1 MHNFLVKK
9 IVKFIFCYNFE
20 VLIIT
25 NKEKKLTH
33 FYIMRKLLS
42 LTLLALAGSTA
53 FAGGYRVSIQGQ
65 KQLAMGHTGVA
76 VVNSAEVAFFNP
88 AGMAYLDK
96 KFNVSVGA
104 NALFANVK
112 FQNST
117 YNWTAESKNVGTPF
131 SVYATYK
138 LNDWLTAGL
147 AVYTPYGSA
156 VDWDQDWQ
164 GAHLVNNIDLQAIF
178 VQPSI
183 SVRIGEHFSV
193 GGGPI
198 YATGSVN
205 FNRNLSMNPLLSD
218 SEGNPTD
225 VTIDAK
231 GINAWGYTAGFMF
244 NPTDKLRIGMNYR
257 SEIIMEARGGDA
269 TYNDTP
275 SFNPLANTTFDADL
289 PLPAELTVGLSY
301 EVTDK
306 LLFAFDYNRTMWSV
320 YKALDVKFGNG
331 TESLNPRNYQNS
343 STYRVGTQYK
353 ANDKFT
359 FRAGWYFDES
369 PVQDGF
375 FAPETP
381 RNDSMGYTGGLTY
394 QLNSKLGIDFSFLY
408 LHFDEVDNSY
418 DYSTDPIS
426 GQPNPDFG
434 GTYKSVVFSPGIGI
448 TYGF

>member
-1 MHNFLVKK
+1 
-9 IVKFIFCYNFE
+9 
-20 VLIIT
+20 
-25 NKEKKLTH
+25 
-33 FYIMRKLLS
+33 MRKLLS
-42 LTLLALAGSTA
+42 LTLLALASSTA

-96 KFNVSVGA
+96 KFNLSVGA
-104 NALFANVK
+104 NALFAKTK
-112 FQNST
+112 FQNSQ
-117 YNWTAESKNVGTPF
+117 YNWEASTENMGTPF
-131 SVYATYK
+131 SLYATYK
-138 LNDWLTAGL
+138 LNDWFTAGL

-156 VDWDQDWQ
+156 VEWDQDWQ

-183 SVRIGEHFSV
+183 SVRVGEHFSV

-198 YATGSVN
+198 FATGSVN
-205 FNRNLSMNPLLSD
+205 FNRNLS
-218 SEGNPTD
+218 SETAFNVDNENSAD
-225 VTIDAK
+225 VTLDAK
-231 GINAWGYTAGFMF
+231 GITAWGYNIGMMF
-244 NPTDKLRIGMNYR
+244 NPNDKIRLGLNYR
-257 SEIIMEARGGDA
+257 SEIIMEARDGDA
-269 TYNDTP
+269 NFEDT
-275 SFNPLANTTFDADL
+275 NVLAGSLFTDTTFDADL
-289 PLPAELTVGLSY
+289 PLPAELTAGLSLQL
-301 EVTDK
+301 TDK
-306 LLFAFDYNRTMWSV
+306 WLVAFDYNYAMWSV
-320 YKALDVKFGNG
+320 YDALVVDFNNSVP
-331 TESLNPRNYQNS
+331 TSVNPRNYQNS
-343 STYRVGTQYK
+343 STYRVGTQYE

-369 PVQDGF
+369 PVQDGY

-394 QLNSKLGIDFSFLY
+394 QVNSKLGIDFSFLY

-418 DYSTDPIS
+418 EYFVEPTS
-426 GQPNPDFG
+426 GQKVPFE

>member
-1 MHNFLVKK
+1 
-9 IVKFIFCYNFE
+9 
-20 VLIIT
+20 
-25 NKEKKLTH
+25 
-33 FYIMRKLLS
+33 MRKLLS

-96 KFNVSVGA
+96 KFNLSVGG
-104 NALFANVK
+104 NALFAKTK
-112 FQNST
+112 FQNSQ
-117 YNWTAESKNVGTPF
+117 YNWEAETKNVGTPF

-138 LNDWLTAGL
+138 LNDWFTAGL

-156 VDWDQDWQ
+156 VEWDQDWQ
-164 GAHLVNNIDLQAIF
+164 GSHLVNNIDLAAIF
-178 VQPSI
+178 VQPSLSI
-183 SVRIGEHFSV
+183 RVGEHFSV

-198 YATGSVN
+198 FATGSVN
-205 FNRNLSMNPLLSD
+205 FNRNVDRSTVD
-218 SEGNPTD
+218 FDGDRTD
-225 VTIDAK
+225 LTIESK
-231 GINAWGYTAGFMF
+231 GITAWGYTAGFMF
-244 NPTDKLRIGMNYR
+244 NPTDKFRIGMNYR
-257 SEIIMEARGGDA
+257 SEIIMEARDGDA
-269 TYNDTP
+269 TFNDYPTTAP
-275 SFNPLANTTFDADL
+275 STKFNADL

-301 EVTDK
+301 KFTDK
-306 LLFAFDYNRTMWSV
+306 FLMAFDYNRAMWGV
-320 YKALDVKFGNG
+320 YENLNVDFTNPALPDSN
-331 TESLNPRNYQNS
+331 NPRNYKDA
-343 STYRVGTQYK
+343 STYRVGMQYV

-369 PVQDGF
+369 PVQDGY

-394 QLNSKLGIDFSFLY
+394 QVNSKLGVDFSFLY

-418 DYSTDPIS
+418 DYVSDGS
-426 GQPNPDFG
+426 SFG

>member
-178 VQPSI
+178 IQPSI

-369 PVQDGF
+369 PVQDGY

-394 QLNSKLGIDFSFLY
+394 QVNSKLGVDFSFLY
-408 LHFDEVDNSY
+408 LHFDEIDNSY
-418 DYSTDPIS
+418 DYSTDPIT

>member
-1 MHNFLVKK
+1 
-9 IVKFIFCYNFE
+9 
-20 VLIIT
+20 
-25 NKEKKLTH
+25 
-33 FYIMRKLLS
+33 MRKLLS

-76 VVNSAEVAFFNP
+76 IVNSAEVAFFNP

-96 KFNVSVGA
+96 KFNLSVGGS
-104 NALFANVK
+104 ALFANVK
-112 FQNST
+112 FQNT
-117 YNWTAESKNVGTPF
+117 QFGWEAESKNVGTPF
-131 SVYATYK
+131 NVYATYK
-138 LNDWLTAGL
+138 INEWFTAGL
-147 AVYTPYGSA
+147 GVYTPYGSA
-156 VDWDQDWQ
+156 VSWDQDWE
-164 GAHLVNNIDLQAIF
+164 GAHLVNNIDLKAIF
-178 VQPSI
+178 VQPSFSI
-183 SVRIGEHFSV
+183 RMGDHFSI

-205 FNRNLSMNPLLSD
+205 LNKNLSMNPLLSD
-218 SEGNPTD
+218 NGNPSD

-244 NPTDKLRIGMNYR
+244 NPTDKMRIGMNYR
-257 SEIIMEARGGDA
+257 SEIIMEAKGGQA
-269 TYNDTP
+269 TFNDVPGFATN
-275 SFNPLANTTFDADL
+275 NPNFQNQKFDADL

-301 EVTDK
+301 QVTSK
-306 LLFAFDYNRTMWSV
+306 WLVAFDYNHTMWSA
-320 YKALDVKFGNG
+320 YQNLDVKFANG
-331 TESLNPRNYQNS
+331 SESINPRNYKDV
-343 STYRVGTQYK
+343 STYRVGTQYQ

-369 PVQDGF
+369 PVQDGY

-381 RNDSMGYTGGLTY
+381 RNDSMAYTGGFTY

-408 LHFDEVDNSY
+408 IHFDEIDNSY
-418 DYSTDPIS
+418 NYSTDPVS

>member
-156 VDWDQDWQ
+156 VDWDQDWE

-178 VQPSI
+178 VQPSVSI
-183 SVRIGEHFSV
+183 RMGEHFSL
-193 GGGPI
+193 GGGVI
-198 YATGSVN
+198 YASGSVN
-205 FNRNLSMNPLLSD
+205 LNRNLSMNPLLSD
-218 SEGNPTD
+218 DGQPSD

-231 GINAWGYTAGFMF
+231 GITAWGYTAGFMF

-257 SEIIMEARGGDA
+257 SEIIMEARDGDA
-269 TYNDTP
+269 IYNDTP
-275 SFNPLANTTFDADL
+275 TFNPLANTTFNADL

-301 EVTDK
+301 QVTDK
-306 LLFAFDYNRTMWSV
+306 WLLAFDYNRTMWSA
-320 YKALDVKFGNG
+320 YEALDVKFGNG
-331 TESLNPRNYQNS
+331 TESLNPRNYQNV

-369 PVQDGF
+369 PVQDGY

-394 QLNSKLGIDFSFLY
+394 QVNSKLGVDFSFLY
-408 LHFDEVDNSY
+408 LHFDEIDNSY
-418 DYSTDPIS
+418 NHSTDPIS

>member
-1 MHNFLVKK
+1 
-9 IVKFIFCYNFE
+9 
-20 VLIIT
+20 
-25 NKEKKLTH
+25 
-33 FYIMRKLLS
+33 MRKLLS

-96 KFNVSVGA
+96 KFNLSVGA

-112 FQNST
+112 FQNNQFGT
-117 YNWTAESKNVGTPF
+117 EAESKNVGTPF

-138 LNDWLTAGL
+138 LNDWFTAGL

-156 VDWDQDWQ
+156 VSWDQDWQ

-178 VQPSI
+178 VQPSFSI
-183 SVRIGEHFSV
+183 RMGEHFSI

-205 FNRNLSMNPLLSD
+205 LNKNLSMNPLVSSPD
-218 SEGNPTD
+218 GNRTD
-225 VTIDAK
+225 ITLDAK
-231 GINAWGYTAGFMF
+231 GISAWGYTAGFMF

-257 SEIIMEARGGDA
+257 SEIIMEARDGKA
-269 TYNDTP
+269 TYEDAP
-275 SFNPLANTTFDADL
+275 SFLPLANTTFDADL

-301 EVTDK
+301 QVTDK
-306 LLFAFDYNRTMWSV
+306 WLVAFDYNHTMWSA
-320 YKALDVKFGNG
+320 YQNLDVKFANG
-331 TESLNPRNYQNS
+331 TESLNPRNYKDV

-353 ANDKFT
+353 ANEKFT
-359 FRAGWYFDES
+359 FRAGWYMDES
-369 PVQDGF
+369 PVQDGY

-381 RNDSMGYTGGLTY
+381 RNDSMAYTGGFTF
-394 QLNSKLGIDFSFLY
+394 QLNDKFGIDFSLLY
-408 LHFDEVDNSY
+408 IHFDEIDNSY
-418 DYSTDPIS
+418 NYSTDPVS

>member
-1 MHNFLVKK
+1 
-9 IVKFIFCYNFE
+9 
-20 VLIIT
+20 
-25 NKEKKLTH
+25 
-33 FYIMRKLLS
+33 MRKLLS

-96 KFNVSVGA
+96 KFNLSVGA

-112 FQNST
+112 FQNNQFGT
-117 YNWTAESKNVGTPF
+117 EAESKNVGTPF

-138 LNDWLTAGL
+138 LNDWFTAGL

-156 VDWDQDWQ
+156 VSWDQDWQ

-178 VQPSI
+178 VQPSFSI
-183 SVRIGEHFSV
+183 RMGEHFSI

-205 FNRNLSMNPLLSD
+205 LNKNLSMNPLVSSPD
-218 SEGNPTD
+218 GNRTD
-225 VTIDAK
+225 ITLDAK
-231 GINAWGYTAGFMF
+231 GISAWGYTAGFMF

-257 SEIIMEARGGDA
+257 SEIIMEARDGKA
-269 TYNDTP
+269 TYEDAP
-275 SFNPLANTTFDADL
+275 SFLPLANTTFDADL

-301 EVTDK
+301 QVTDK
-306 LLFAFDYNRTMWSV
+306 WLVAFDYNHTMWSA
-320 YKALDVKFGNG
+320 YQNLDVKFANG
-331 TESLNPRNYQNS
+331 TESLNPRNYKDV

-353 ANDKFT
+353 ANEKFT
-359 FRAGWYFDES
+359 FRAGWYMDES
-369 PVQDGF
+369 PVQDGY

-381 RNDSMGYTGGLTY
+381 RNDSMAYTGGFTF
-394 QLNSKLGIDFSFLY
+394 QLNDKFGIDFSLLY
-408 LHFDEVDNSY
+408 IHFDEIDNSY
-418 DYSTDPIS
+418 NYSSDPIS
-426 GQPNPDFG
+426 EQPNPDFG

>member
-1 MHNFLVKK
+1 
-9 IVKFIFCYNFE
+9 
-20 VLIIT
+20 
-25 NKEKKLTH
+25 
-33 FYIMRKLLS
+33 MRKLLS

-53 FAGGYRVSIQGQ
+53 FAGGYRVAIQGQ

-96 KFNVSVGA
+96 KFNISVGA

-156 VDWDQDWQ
+156 VDWDQDWE
-164 GAHLVNNIDLQAIF
+164 GAHLVNNIDLKAIF
-178 VQPSI
+178 VQPTI
-183 SVRIGEHFSV
+183 SVRMGEHFSI

-198 YATGSVN
+198 FATGSVN
-205 FNRNLSMNPLLSD
+205 FNRNLTTNPLLSVD
-218 SEGNPTD
+218 GQPAD
-225 VTIDAK
+225 VTLDGK
-231 GINAWGYTAGFMF
+231 GITAWGYTAGFMF
-244 NPTDKLRIGMNYR
+244 NPTDKFRIGMNYR
-257 SEIIMEARGGDA
+257 SEIIMEARDGDA
-269 TYNDTP
+269 D
-275 SFNPLANTTFDADL
+275 FNQVPDFVTAVTNLYDDQKFNADL
-289 PLPAELTVGLSY
+289 PLPAELTVGMSY
-301 EVTDK
+301 QITDK
-306 LLFAFDYNRTMWSV
+306 WLVAFDYNRAMWKVYDALVVDFSNGNQSV
-320 YKALDVKFGNG
+320 
-331 TESLNPRNYQNS
+331 NPRNYQDA
-343 STYRVGTQYK
+343 STYRIGTQYK

-369 PVQDGF
+369 PVQDGY

-394 QLNSKLGIDFSFLY
+394 QVNSKLGIDFSFLY

-418 DYSTDPIS
+418 DYYQENGNALP
-426 GQPNPDFG
+426 FG
-434 GTYKSVVFSPGIGI
+434 GTYKSSVFSPGIGI

>member
-1 MHNFLVKK
+1 
-9 IVKFIFCYNFE
+9 
-20 VLIIT
+20 
-25 NKEKKLTH
+25 
-33 FYIMRKLLS
+33 MRKLLS

-96 KFNVSVGA
+96 KFNLSVGA
-104 NALFANVK
+104 NALFAKTK
-112 FQNST
+112 FQNSQ
-117 YNWTAESKNVGTPF
+117 YNWEASTENMGTPF

-138 LNDWLTAGL
+138 INDWFTAGL
-147 AVYTPYGSA
+147 AVYTPYGSS
-156 VDWDQDWQ
+156 VEWDQDWE

-183 SVRIGEHFSV
+183 SIRVGEHFSI

-225 VTIDAK
+225 VTLDAK
-231 GINAWGYTAGFMF
+231 GITAWGYTAGFMF
-244 NPTDKLRIGMNYR
+244 NPTDKLRLGMNYR
-257 SEIIMEARGGDA
+257 SEIIMEARDGDA

-275 SFNPLANTTFDADL
+275 SFNPLANTKFDADL

-301 EVTDK
+301 EVTNK
-306 LLFAFDYNRTMWSV
+306 WLVAFDYNRTMWSV
-320 YKALDVKFGNG
+320 YKALDVKFANG

-343 STYRVGTQYK
+343 STYRFGTQYK

-359 FRAGWYFDES
+359 FRAGMYFDES
-369 PVQDGF
+369 PVQDGY

-394 QLNSKLGIDFSFLY
+394 QVNSKLGVDFSFLY
-408 LHFDEVDNSY
+408 LHFDEIDNSY
-418 DYSTDPIS
+418 NYSTDPIS